1 MASFSVSE
9 SSDDDDVPCSQA
21 GNIQIS
27 RKFSVSDYS
36 DLLAEA
42 SPTTRPRAQQS
53 ASARSDLEYIFW
65 LTFLAVFPKPLGT
78 TY

>member
-27 RKFSVSDYS
+27 RKFSVADYS
-36 DLLAEA
+36 DLLAEV
-42 SPTTRPRAQQS
+42 SPTRPRAQQS

-65 LTFLAVFPKPLGT
+65 LTFLTVFPKPPGT